1 MHGYDSRNMVITTY
15 MIHRIINDAVDE
27 IQNDEK
33 AMEVLESTI
42 KNVYLKEKNQ

>member
-1 MHGYDSRNMVITTY
+1 MHEYILEDMVISTY

-27 IQNDEK
+27 IKNDEK

-42 KNVYLKEKNQ
+42 KNVYLKEKN